1 MYFERSIS
9 TNSINVIKWGGYN
22 KINLT
27 LFSDK
32 STPTP
37 IKKITMEI
45 DPNQILLYV
54 HVLVFKVRYTL

>member
-1 MYFERSIS
+1 M
-9 TNSINVIKWGGYN
+9 GGYN

-37 IKKITMEI
+37 IKKITIEI